1 MVISSL
7 GEGASGGVLE
17 TSHGPV
23 RRWCESRESD
33 RVERQGEINEPIFFS
48 PSELT
53 YLFLKVCFFRPGKD
67 KHKGMVIEGWSVSQ
81 LHQTAD
87 LHYRV
92 LA

>member
-48 PSELT
+48 PSELI
-53 YLFLKVCFFRPGKD
+53 CFSK
-67 KHKGMVIEGWSVSQ
+67 SVSS
-81 LHQTAD
+81 D
-87 LHYRV
+87 LGRINIKEWSSKGG
-92 LA
+92 L